1 MANVDLQTKTVKII
15 GNYEEKKSL
24 DVFNPKG
31 SGKTFVITNII
42 QKDSSIVNVSIFVR
56 RQGVDLVV
64 RGLDQYPITVDDS
77 IVRGLDQYPITVDE
91 SIISPMTIISKQGQ
105 AFFLEE
111 GDELIGTVGK
121 NGETELKIKY
131 FILY

>member
-77 IVRGLDQYPITVDE
+77 IV
-91 SIISPMTIISKQGQ
+91 SPMTLISKQGQ

-121 NGETELKIKY
+121 SGATELKIKY